1 MAKFGIALGS
11 GPRGLGFESRY
22 SDQRKALER
31 YVSGAFSYFL
41 GTSAYISLRSV
52 NKIVNNLYVLI
63 GIDSKQKG
71 NVINGKHHSKQEK
84 RQSNFL

>member
-1 MAKFGIALGS
+1 M
-11 GPRGLGFESRY
+11 
-22 SDQRKALER
+22 

-63 GIDSKQKG
+63 GIDSK
-71 NVINGKHHSKQEK
+71 
-84 RQSNFL
+84 

>member
-22 SDQRKALER
+22 SDHGKALEM

-41 GTSAYISLRSV
+41 GTSAYISLRGV

-63 GIDSKQKG
+63 GIDSKEKG
-71 NVINGKHHSKQEK
+71 NVINGKHYSEQER
-84 RQSNFL
+84 RQGYLL